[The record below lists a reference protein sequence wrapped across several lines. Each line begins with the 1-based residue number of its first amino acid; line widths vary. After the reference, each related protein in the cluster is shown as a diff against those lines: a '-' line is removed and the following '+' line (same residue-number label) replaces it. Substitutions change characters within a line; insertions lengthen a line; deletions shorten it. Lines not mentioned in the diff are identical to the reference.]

1 VTDPAG
7 QGTSSSPGTDQRPVL
22 GRYARLAALL
32 DVLAVLA
39 FVIAGRSSHAEG
51 NALAGIATTAW
62 PFLAGL
68 LLGWLIPR
76 SSRTPLQVWPTAVL
90 LWLCTVAGGLGLRL
104 VSGQGVS
111 GAFPLVAAGVLALLL
126 IGWRLLARLFLRHRP

>member
-1 VTDPAG
+1 AAAGRSGHRLVHPGGGGLPGDPGGDGRRARSPGAHCADKYRASGVTDPAG

-68 LLGWLIPR
+68 L
-76 SSRTPLQVWPTAVL
+76 
-90 LWLCTVAGGLGLRL
+90 
-104 VSGQGVS
+104 
-111 GAFPLVAAGVLALLL
+111 
-126 IGWRLLARLFLRHRP
+126 